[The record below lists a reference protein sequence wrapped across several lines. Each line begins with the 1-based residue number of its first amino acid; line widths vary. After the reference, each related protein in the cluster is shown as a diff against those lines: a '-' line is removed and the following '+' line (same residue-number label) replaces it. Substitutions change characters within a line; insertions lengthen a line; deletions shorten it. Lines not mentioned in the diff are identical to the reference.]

1 MRQRMERLKQYFQK
15 HEWPWWGLA
24 GLCVFLGFLLLFQ
37 STRRCPD
44 TSRLYAAF
52 GALDEG
58 INSCCRCERTVAIDY
73 TPEPVEEDVVS
84 RDEVD
89 ERRADAGGRTG
100 ELTISLA
107 WNTTDDLDLAVREPG
122 GTVIYHKSR
131 RSSSGGE
138 LDVDRNFGTIENN
151 PIENVFWENPPRG
164 DYTIVVSLYER
175 RATSRGRPI
184 DATVQIRKGTD
195 VDVKSYSLNGENQD
209 AVLTVN
215 FSYP

>member
-1 MRQRMERLKQYFQK
+1 MVGSGRFVRSPGQASVVPSIQTM
-15 HEWPWWGLA
+15 
-24 GLCVFLGFLLLFQ
+24 
-37 STRRCPD
+37 PD

-58 INSCCRCERTVAIDY
+58 INSCCRCDRTGAIDY
-73 TPEPVEEDVVS
+73 TPEPVEEEVVS

-100 ELTISLA
+100 ELTVSLA

-122 GTVIYHKSR
+122 GTIIYHKTGGRPRVVNWMLIAILEPSKTVPLR
-131 RSSSGGE
+131 MYSGKFLLGRVHHCRFA
-138 LDVDRNFGTIENN
+138 L
-151 PIENVFWENPPRG
+151 
-164 DYTIVVSLYER
+164 
-175 RATSRGRPI
+175 RAACHLAGRPI
-184 DATVQIRKGTD
+184 DATVQIRKGND
-195 VDVKSYSLNGENQD
+195 VEVKSYSLNGENQD